1 MQAEGLVVLGH
12 IQWQLL
18 PHPHQASMSQVLN
31 LAAESSHNLNH
42 FWPCR
47 IHDRMLAFNA
57 TGNALTTVL
66 AGFARMIVSLPNMI
80 LLVAL
85 VAVFLRVLILARPG
99 IVNTPVFFTSAA
111 PISPNEPKSL
121 VTTLFFS
128 SALVSPFT
136 FHQECQMYWQAAFT
150 AWHVAAKD
158 GVAWLFLRRL
168 NSSLLRAIQL

>member
-1 MQAEGLVVLGH
+1 MALAAKT
-12 IQWQLL
+12 
-18 PHPHQASMSQVLN
+18 HQASMSQMLN
-31 LAAESSHNLNH
+31 LAVESSHSVTH

-47 IHDRMLAFNA
+47 IQDQMLAFNAA

-66 AGFARMIVSLPNMI
+66 AGFALMIFSSPNMI

-85 VAVFLRVLILARPG
+85 VAGFLRVLILARPG

-158 GVAWLFLRRL
+158 GVAWLFVRCL

>member
-12 IQWQLL
+12 IQWQLS

-66 AGFARMIVSLPNMI
+66 AGFARTIVSLPTMI
-80 LLVAL
+80 LSVAL
-85 VAVFLRVLILARPG
+85 VAGFLRVLILARPG
-99 IVNTPVFFTSAA
+99 MVNTPVFFTSAA

-128 SALVSPFT
+128 STLDASESARAPLVMAFAA
-136 FHQECQMYWQAAFT
+136 AAFIPRG
-150 AWHVAAKD
+150 AMVIA
-158 GVAWLFLRRL
+158 LRVSCLHRK
-168 NSSLLRAIQL
+168 